1 MPVYP
6 GALQFADH
14 PPGTVPCNN
23 PGMITRKSTP
33 EEIRQR
39 LDHDVERFSN
49 LETGQSATADAPLGL
64 ELIVSAAAAVNP
76 GAASLLDIGCGAGNY
91 TLKMMRS
98 LPLRSVTLV
107 DLSKP
112 MLDRAVQRIRAADA
126 ELEITAVQADIRGT
140 ALTPGSFDVAVA
152 GAALHHLRE
161 DAEWQN
167 VFRTVHESLKAGGSF
182 WIWDLVTHE
191 PAMLHEVM
199 WRRYGEYLVGLKGPD
214 YRDKVFAYI
223 EAEDTP
229 RTLGWQLDQ
238 LRAAGFQFV
247 EVLHK

>member
-1 MPVYP
+1 
-6 GALQFADH
+6 
-14 PPGTVPCNN
+14 
-23 PGMITRKSTP
+23 MITRKSTP

-39 LDHDVERFSN
+39 FDHDVERFSN

-76 GAASLLDIGCGAGNY
+76 GAATLLDIGCGAGNY

-112 MLDRAVQRIRAADA
+112 MLDRAIERIRAADA
-126 ELEITAVQADIRGT
+126 KLNITAVQADIRET
-140 ALTPGSFDVAVA
+140 SLTPDSFEVAVA
-152 GAALHHLRE
+152 AATLHHLRL

-167 VFRTVHESLKAGGSF
+167 VFSAVHGSLKAGGSF

-191 PAMLHEVM
+191 PPALHQLM
-199 WRRYGEYLVGLKGPD
+199 WRRYGEYLVGFKGAD
-214 YRDKVFAYI
+214 YREQVFAYI

-229 RTLGWQLDQ
+229 RTVGWQVEQ
-238 LRAAGFQFV
+238 LRAVGFQFV
-247 EVLHK
+247 EVLHKNTCFAAFGGVKRGCGHGLRS